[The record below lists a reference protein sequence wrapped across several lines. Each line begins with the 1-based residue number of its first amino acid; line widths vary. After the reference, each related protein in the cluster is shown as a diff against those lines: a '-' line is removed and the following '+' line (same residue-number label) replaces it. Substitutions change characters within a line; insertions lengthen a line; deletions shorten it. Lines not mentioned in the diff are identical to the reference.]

1 MLLMALA
8 LRKCSD
14 DLILEQFLSART
26 DPRRP
31 TVNAENIAVVLAHPD
46 DETIG
51 CGAQLV
57 RWQGV
62 AVVIITD
69 GAPRT
74 LSSAT
79 LARFGSHEN
88 YAAIRSRELLQA
100 LSIAGVANSK
110 VVQLAIPDQHAAF
123 RLIELGIGLAE
134 IFATRGIEV
143 AITHAYEGGHP
154 DHDATCFAVH
164 AAAKK
169 MQSRGEGL
177 IVIEMPYYRAGNAGW
192 LVQSFAPSGNE
203 GVIALALS
211 DDEQARKARML
222 AAHASQQEMLAHFS
236 SSVEYFRVAPAYDF
250 TQLPN
255 DHRLFYEQHDWG
267 MTGKQWRQL
276 AGAALCE
283 LNSRAA
289 G

>member
-1 MLLMALA
+1 MSVA
-8 LRKCSD
+8 LRQCYR
-14 DLILEQFLSART
+14 DLIVEQFLTALT

-31 TVNAENIAVVLAHPD
+31 TVNAQNIAVVVAHPD

-62 AVVIITD
+62 TVVVITD
-69 GAPRT
+69 GAPRN

-100 LSIAGVANSK
+100 LSIAGVANSNI
-110 VVQLAIPDQHAAF
+110 VQLAIPDQQAAF
-123 RLIELGIGLAE
+123 RLIESGIRLAE

-154 DHDATCFAVH
+154 DHDATSFAVH
-164 AAAKK
+164 AAAKE
-169 MQSRGEGL
+169 MQGRGQGL
-177 IVIEMPYYRAGNAGW
+177 IVIEMPYYRAGDSGW
-192 LVQSFAPSGNE
+192 LVQSFARSGNE
-203 GVIALALS
+203 SEIALALS
-211 DDEQARKARML
+211 DDEQARKGRML
-222 AAHASQQEMLAHFS
+222 AAHLSQQEMLAHFS
-236 SSVEYFRVAPAYDF
+236 PSVEYFRVAPEYDF
-250 TQLPN
+250 AELAN

-267 MTGKQWRQL
+267 MTGKKWRQL
-276 AGAALCE
+276 ACAALCE
-283 LNSRAA
+283 LDCRAA